1 MKKTHTYYI
10 QKKVGGKQEE
20 VKDDGEDGTTFSCM
34 CGSFCSDLGQLEKE
48 REIIISVEQSS
59 WMDFTAFN
67 CSQQQVLL
75 LFFTL

>member
-10 QKKVGGKQEE
+10 QEKVGGKQEE

-48 REIIISVEQSS
+48 RDYYKCGAIFVDGFYRFQ
-59 WMDFTAFN
+59 
-67 CSQQQVLL
+67 L
-75 LFFTL
+75 